1 MTQKIN
7 MMLNNGGLSKAQI
20 AAIFRSRNAQNQK
33 PTSRGIAL
41 NSSIIGRI
49 FNAKPGCGSCGK

>member
-1 MTQKIN
+1 MTKKIN

-33 PTSRGIAL
+33 QTSPGIAL

-49 FNAKPGCGSCGK
+49 FHAKPGCGSCGK

>member
-1 MTQKIN
+1 MPKKIN
-7 MMLNNGGLSKAQI
+7 MMLSNGGLSKAQI
-20 AAIFRSRNAQNQK
+20 AAIFRSRNAQK

-49 FNAKPGCGSCGK
+49 FHAKPGCGSCGK

>member
-1 MTQKIN
+1 
-7 MMLNNGGLSKAQI
+7 MLSNGGLSKAQI
-20 AAIFRSRNAQNQK
+20 AAIFRSRNAQK

-49 FNAKPGCGSCGK
+49 FHAKPGCGSCGK

>member
-1 MTQKIN
+1 